1 MSRSRC
7 ISTCT
12 FYVCPNNSRLELILP
27 KNGAPNCTSPEGSR
41 VPSGDEKLSL
51 SFQFSFGVVL
61 QCSSQDMYGY
71 RRASVEQLAI
81 DLELDVPFDTKLLGA
96 DG

>member
-1 MSRSRC
+1 
-7 ISTCT
+7 
-12 FYVCPNNSRLELILP
+12 
-27 KNGAPNCTSPEGSR
+27 
-41 VPSGDEKLSL
+41 
-51 SFQFSFGVVL
+51 
-61 QCSSQDMYGY
+61 MYGY